1 LAKLAKEVFLK
12 ALNPVKLYL
21 KALKLNI
28 KKKKKKKKTL
38 KRTFFIIGPFRIEPH
53 IPIGSL
59 LVYKLH
65 PLLVLPPLQA
75 MEVG

>member
-1 LAKLAKEVFLK
+1 MK
-12 ALNPVKLYL
+12 ALNPIKLYL
-21 KALKLNI
+21 RELKLNI
-28 KKKKKKKKTL
+28 NKTKPL
-38 KRTFFIIGPFRIEPH
+38 KRTLFIIGLFRIEPH

>member
-1 LAKLAKEVFLK
+1 MKLAKEVFSK

-21 KALKLNI
+21 RALKLNI
-28 KKKKKKKKTL
+28 NKKKPL